1 MNEEIV
7 PFGFLEYP
15 NGMKECE
22 ESSLC
27 TWANPQKTQAVP
39 YCSLHK
45 IDCSPELMGCYTDS
59 TCGGNV
65 LPFPV
70 ATPPPV
76 INLPPEEVVAPS
88 SPNHHDA
95 HSQRVLIILGII
107 AGLLVILLLIVI
119 WRVYFS

>member
-27 TWANPQKTQAVP
+27 TWTNSQKTQAVP
-39 YCSLHK
+39 YCFLHK
-45 IDCSPELMGCYTDS
+45 IECSPELMGCYTDS

-65 LPFPV
+65 LPFTV
-70 ATPPPV
+70 ATPPPI
-76 INLPPEEVVAPS
+76 INLPPEEIVAPT
-88 SPNHHDA
+88 HHEA
-95 HSQRVLIILGII
+95 HPQRVLIILGII
-107 AGLLVILLLIVI
+107 AGLLVVLLFIVV
-119 WRVYFS
+119 WRVLS